1 MRFALN
7 LLAAALALPA
17 TLGQA
22 QLLPAGE
29 FAARD
34 GRPGKGRKWRV
45 TDAQGEALAAA
56 INAVATLTPIVI
68 DYEHQTLRAEANGRE
83 APAAGW
89 IHAVEWRSGEGL
101 FARVEWT
108 QPAKARIE
116 SGEYRYISPVITSD
130 EAGTVTG
137 VHMAALV
144 NHPALLGMAP
154 VLAQLSAQALFSD
167 RKDLDTMTTPLLPL
181 ALVALLGLAREA
193 TEADVLAAV
202 SALKTRAE
210 TPPPKAALP
219 TALATALG
227 LQPGADEAAALSAV
241 QSLRGADGSALALVT
256 TLQTEVAQLRGQVQE
271 AKLLEV
277 VDGAIAAH
285 KFLPVLRDHLLAQ
298 GRRDMA
304 ALQAMIAAQP
314 VIPGLAGQTSNNNPD
329 TGAAGTHALNATQIG
344 IAKQLGIDPAKYA
357 ASLKAAA

>member
-34 GRPGKGRKWRV
+34 GRPGRGRKWRV

-154 VLAQLSAQALFSD
+154 VLAQLSAQGAFPND
-167 RKDLDTMTTPLLPL
+167 KDAPMIPI
-181 ALVALLGLAREA
+181 ALLAILGLPATA
-193 TEADVLAAV
+193 TEAEALQAL

-210 TPPPKAALP
+210 APPPKPALP
-219 TALATALG
+219 TALVTALG
-227 LQPGADEAAALSAV
+227 LKPEADEAAALSAV
-241 QSLRGADGSALALVT
+241 QALRGADNSALALVT

-271 AKLLEV
+271 AKLVEV
-277 VDGAIAAH
+277 VDGAIEAG

-298 GRRDMA
+298 GRRDMT

-314 VIPGLAGQTSNNNPD
+314 VIPGLKGQTGNNSPD

-344 IAKQLGIDPAKYA
+344 IAKQLGIPLDKYA